1 MAAIR
6 SQFLFAYGTLRAEEQ
21 ESSLHGPVRLSASPA
36 KAPGSLY
43 TLKEGYPILL
53 VEPNIKVVTASY
65 EWDADWELACSRLE
79 SCSYACPKPSNIE
92 GELIE
97 IPLESNTFDKS
108 DAWEGFSVGSNSV
121 YQRMVIPVRR
131 NDGRILPAWVYAC
144 LAIPAEAAPFKGNRW
159 KRADRLYGEN
169 AE

>member
-21 ESSLHGPVRLSASPA
+21 ESSLHGPVRLSASPST
-36 KAPGSLY
+36 APGSLY

-79 SCSYACPKPSNIE
+79 SCSYAYANPPSIE

-97 IPLESNTFDKS
+97 IPLESNAFDKS
-108 DAWEGFSVGSNSV
+108 DTWEGFSVGSNSV

-159 KRADRLYGEN
+159 KLAERLYGEN

>member
-79 SCSYACPKPSNIE
+79 SCSYAYPKPPNIE

-159 KRADRLYGEN
+159 KRAERLYGEN

>member
-43 TLKEGYPILL
+43 TLKEGYPIML

-79 SCSYACPKPSNIE
+79 SCSYAYAKPPSIE

-97 IPLESNTFDKS
+97 IPLESNAFDKS
-108 DAWEGFSVGSNSV
+108 DTWEGFSVGSNSV

-144 LAIPAEAAPFKGNRW
+144 LAIPAEAAPFNGNRW
-159 KRADRLYGEN
+159 KLAERLYGEN

>member
-1 MAAIR
+1 M
-6 SQFLFAYGTLRAEEQ
+6 
-21 ESSLHGPVRLSASPA
+21 
-36 KAPGSLY
+36 
-43 TLKEGYPILL
+43 

-65 EWDADWELACSRLE
+65 EWDADWELACSSLE
-79 SCSYACPKPSNIE
+79 SCSYAYAKPPSIE

-97 IPLESNTFDKS
+97 IPLESNAFDKS
-108 DAWEGFSVGSNSV
+108 DTWEGFSVGSNSV

-159 KRADRLYGEN
+159 KRAERLYGEN

>member
-6 SQFLFAYGTLRAEEQ
+6 SQFLFAYGTLRAEEE

-53 VEPNIKVVTASY
+53 VEPNIKVVMASF

-79 SCSYACPKPSNIE
+79 SCSYAYAKSPSIE

-97 IPLESNTFDKS
+97 IPLESNAFDKS
-108 DAWEGFSVGSNSV
+108 DVWEGFSVGSYSV

-131 NDGRILPAWVYAC
+131 TDGRILPAWVYAC
-144 LAIPAEAAPFKGNRW
+144 LAIPAEATPFKGNRW
-159 KRADRLYGEN
+159 KRAEGLCGDSTE
-169 AE
+169 